1 MTLVDQIQECV
12 EKLPAPSQTEVLD
25 FAQYLLAKL
34 ERQEARDWE
43 NLSLANAL
51 RGMEDE
57 PSEYSS
63 ADLLEIF
70 E

>member
-1 MTLVDQIQECV
+1 MTLVDQIQECA
-12 EKLPAPSQTEVLD
+12 EKVAAPAQTEVLD
-25 FAQYLLAKL
+25 FALYLLAKL
-34 ERQEARDWE
+34 ERQEVRDWE

-57 PSEYSS
+57 GSEYSL
-63 ADLLEIF
+63 ADLRETF